1 MGECP
6 KGVKMKVAQVCPTLC
21 DPIDYTVHE
30 ILQARILEQVAFT
43 FSWGSSQ
50 LRDQTKVSLIAGG
63 FVSN

>member
-1 MGECP
+1 MFCTL
-6 KGVKMKVAQVCPTLC
+6 KVKVKVVQSCLTLC
-21 DPIDYTVHE
+21 NPIDYTVHE